1 MTGYF
6 GRFYPKTRYFR
17 IPWLSLQK
25 EAVSAGPD
33 TSYMVST
40 DPDTSYMV
48 LLSYLNS
55 SGAVTALKNG
65 G

>member
-48 LLSYLNS
+48 LL
-55 SGAVTALKNG
+55 
-65 G
+65 